1 MSDRPVE
8 YRARAQGLTDK
19 GEIDA
24 PHGRLAT
31 GRGVG
36 LLSET
41 TYQTFLAVAV
51 FTMLLT
57 PFLLQGGPA
66 LIDRLAQLVPMDRL
80 LPGFRPTGIT
90 AGEQPLA
97 DHVII
102 AGYGLNGRNLSAALR
117 SIAAQLPCRARRNRS
132 PHSADPRRGAAT
144 GGFVTQGWQPPKS
157 VVRRITSCGL
167 DATRKNWSDSP
178 LRRER
183 IPKRHH
189 FRASS
194 SECVLTSIHNHTQA
208 TGFRLAQAPGKSPK

>member
-1 MSDRPVE
+1 MRDQVVIAPIVE
-8 YRARAQGLTDK
+8 RRREVIAWYTAVTVN
-19 GEIDA
+19 
-24 PHGRLAT
+24 T
-31 GRGVG
+31 VV
-36 LLSET
+36 S
-41 TYQTFLAVAV
+41 YQTFLAVAV

-132 PHSADPRRGAAT
+132 PHSADPVAA
-144 GGFVTQGWQPPKS
+144 PPQ
-157 VVRRITSCGL
+157 
-167 DATRKNWSDSP
+167 ADS
-178 LRRER
+178 
-183 IPKRHH
+183 
-189 FRASS
+189 
-194 SECVLTSIHNHTQA
+194 
-208 TGFRLAQAPGKSPK
+208 